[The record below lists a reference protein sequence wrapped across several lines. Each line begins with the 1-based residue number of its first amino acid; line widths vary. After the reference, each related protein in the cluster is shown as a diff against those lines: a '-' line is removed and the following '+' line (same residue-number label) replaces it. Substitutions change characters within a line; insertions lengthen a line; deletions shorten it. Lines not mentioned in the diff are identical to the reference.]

1 MPEKEENTHQPSLP
15 LNQPTESYSALKTWK
30 WILSFHLLFCAHA
43 KRNKYQFSFVSQM
56 RARYLETGLYF
67 LHATEL
73 QHFRPSCEWQV
84 EEITVGKYCGLQDLL
99 PKCYTYK
106 PKHYQWSLLNPRATM
121 ISAVASVCLWAGTT
135 RSLAGDGKW
144 AEVAQ
149 SLWLF
154 AWHYQTGSA
163 KKSCLKHTT
172 RGWDCASWCR
182 FQHVPGCG
190 VLLWVTAS
198 WVCASQ
204 STTTGPVVLCRAS
217 TRIKVSI
224 SKHGSTADPTQQ
236 YNLRLNSP
244 N

>member
-154 AWHYQTGSA
+154 AWHYQTGSEA
-163 KKSCLKHTT
+163 HNQRMRLCLLMQIPACPRLWSAAVGHGQLGLCFPKH
-172 RGWDCASWCR
+172 
-182 FQHVPGCG
+182 H
-190 VLLWVTAS
+190 
-198 WVCASQ
+198 
-204 STTTGPVVLCRAS
+204 
-217 TRIKVSI
+217 
-224 SKHGSTADPTQQ
+224 
-236 YNLRLNSP
+236 Y
-244 N
+244 